1 MDVFL
6 LHLVPP
12 SLPSF
17 PPLQSLVAKHEKR
30 LVALEAF
37 QVGRLEVGTVHTKG
51 LHPLRCR
58 TIVLPPPTF
67 SVPNEVLPLPS
78 YSLTHSES
86 ERKKTHPPLLEHEIW
101 RRQGAQGGGG
111 GLKILEPSP
120 SFTPRPDD
128 HDTRYLSFGR
138 GGVSPPVRLI
148 VIRYHSVRTTA
159 SADPQP
165 GKRSSCPQQSRIQI

>member
-1 MDVFL
+1 MF
-6 LHLVPP
+6 HLRLSPGDERARTKWTCFCSISSLA

-37 QVGRLEVGTVHTKG
+37 RVGRLEVGTVHTKG

-111 GLKILEPSP
+111 LKILEPSP

-128 HDTRYLSFGR
+128 HDTCR
-138 GGVSPPVRLI
+138 
-148 VIRYHSVRTTA
+148 
-159 SADPQP
+159 SAEAAFPHL
-165 GKRSSCPQQSRIQI
+165 CA